1 MLESQKQIQTSA
13 KQRGAS
19 MPAILI
25 FVAMAA
31 MFFLVG
37 FKLYPAYF
45 EHWQLQSVVES
56 FEKDPEISDLSVGE
70 VTKRFRVRMQTNNI
84 RAIDFDEAVTIEKDG
99 GVMYIYVDYESRIN
113 IYNNVDAVVTW
124 DETTEIFL

>member
-1 MLESQKQIQTSA
+1 
-13 KQRGAS
+13 

-56 FEKDPEISDLSVGE
+56 FEKDPEISELSVGE
-70 VTKRFRVRMQTNNI
+70 ITKRFRVRMQTNNI
-84 RAIDFDEAVTIEKDG
+84 REIDFNDSVTIEKDG
-99 GVMYIYVDYESRIN
+99 GVIYIYVDYESRIN

>member
-1 MLESQKQIQTSA
+1 
-13 KQRGAS
+13 

-31 MFFLVG
+31 MFLLVG

-56 FEKDPEISDLSVGE
+56 FEKDPETRELSVGE
-70 VTKRFRVRMQTNNI
+70 ITKRFRVRMQTNNI
-84 RAIDFDEAVTIEKDG
+84 REIDFNDAVTIEKDG
-99 GVMYIYVDYESRIN
+99 GVLYIFVEYESRIN

>member
-1 MLESQKQIQTSA
+1 MLQFKKQIHTSA
-13 KQRGAS
+13 KQHGAS
-19 MPAILI
+19 MPATLI

-56 FEKDPEISDLSVGE
+56 FENDPETGDLTVGE
-70 VTKRFRVRMQTNNI
+70 ITKRFKVRMQTNNI
-84 RAIDFDEAVTIEKDG
+84 REIDFKDAITIEKDG
-99 GVMYIYVDYESRIN
+99 GVIYIYVDYESRIN
-113 IYNNVDAVVTW
+113 IYNNIDAVVTW
-124 DETTEIFL
+124 DETTEIVH

>member
-1 MLESQKQIQTSA
+1 MLQSQKQIPAPA

-31 MFFLVG
+31 MFFLIG

-56 FEKDPEISDLSVGE
+56 FEKDPEIAELSVSE
-70 VTKRFRVRMQTNNI
+70 ISKRFKVRMQTNNI
-84 RAIDFDEAVTIEKDG
+84 REIDFKDAVTIEKDG
-99 GVMYIYVDYESRIN
+99 GVIMIYVDYESRIN
-113 IYNNVDAVVTW
+113 IYKNIDAVVTW

>member
-1 MLESQKQIQTSA
+1 MQSKKQAQISA
-13 KQRGAS
+13 YQRGAS

-31 MFFLVG
+31 MYFLVG

-56 FEKDPEISDLSVGE
+56 FANDPETGNLSVGE
-70 VTKRFRVRMQTNNI
+70 ISKRFRVRMQTNNI
-84 RAIDFDEAVTIEKDG
+84 REIDFDEAVTIEKDG
-99 GVMYIYVDYESRIN
+99 AVITIYVDYESRIN
-113 IYNNVDAVVTW
+113 IYNNIDAVLNW
-124 DETTEIFL
+124 EETTEIPL